1 MIQPGLKNER
11 IWLVEKEHLA
21 SAFGSGLVDVLATPV
36 LVGLCEECC
45 RTAVDRLLEEGER
58 TVGSSIS
65 LRHLAATPPGMRVT
79 LRSELVEVDKR
90 RLRFHVEAFDE
101 VERIAEA
108 EHERFIID
116 LDRFERRVAE
126 KAHKMTT
133 QLGLGL

>member
-1 MIQPGLKNER
+1 MLKPGLKNER
-11 IWLVEKEHLA
+11 TWLVEKQHLA

-45 RTAVDRLLEEGER
+45 RTAVDPLLAEGEK

-65 LRHLAATPPGMRVT
+65 LRHLAATPRGMHVT
-79 LRSELVEVDKR
+79 VRGELVEVDKR
-90 RLRFHVEAFDE
+90 RLRFRIEGFDE

-116 LDRFERRVAE
+116 AERFDRRVAE
-126 KAHKMTT
+126 KARRVRT
-133 QLGLGL
+133 QLGLGF

>member
-1 MIQPGLKNER
+1 
-11 IWLVEKEHLA
+11 
-21 SAFGSGLVDVLATPV
+21 
-36 LVGLCEECC
+36 
-45 RTAVDRLLEEGER
+45 
-58 TVGSSIS
+58 
-65 LRHLAATPPGMRVT
+65 MRVT